1 MPNIDLNIW
10 IAAPR
15 ETVFDLSRSIDVHS
29 ASMAK
34 SAERAVGGVTEGH
47 IDLGE
52 EVTWQARHFGLT
64 FQMTSRLTEIDRPK
78 RFIDEQVT
86 GPFTTWRHAHLFE
99 AEAEGTRMT
108 DRIEYEAPLG
118 FLGRAVDGLFLNR
131 YLTDL
136 ITRRNEFIKIAAE
149 PS

>member
-1 MPNIDLNIW
+1 MPNIDLNIR

-64 FQMTSRLTEIDRPK
+64 FQMTSRLK
-78 RFIDEQVT
+78 R
-86 GPFTTWRHAHLFE
+86 
-99 AEAEGTRMT
+99 
-108 DRIEYEAPLG
+108 
-118 FLGRAVDGLFLNR
+118 
-131 YLTDL
+131 
-136 ITRRNEFIKIAAE
+136 
-149 PS
+149 